1 MYVIMVSDDNSLV
14 TTKRENIMQRSK
26 LVDNLCFLVPPT
38 YKEYDMSDCTVLLEY
53 ILPISRSYETEI
65 LTLSE
70 EGYEEYLKYVLPFDT
85 KLTNEHGKIELQL
98 TFAKASLDADGNGMQ
113 QIRKTQTTFI
123 NILPI
128 AAWSDIVPDNA
139 LGALDQ
145 RIIKLDAQLKA
156 LNNAADVLS
165 NNMVDNLKYDNTDET
180 IQLMAGQNGI
190 GDKLY
195 VKDIIGDG
203 VPIVDFHRSPDDT
216 NAYSARLVEF

>member
-1 MYVIMVSDDNSLV
+1 MYVIMVSEDNSLV
-14 TTKRENIMQRSK
+14 TTKRENIMQKSK

-85 KLTNEHGKIELQL
+85 KLTNEHGKIEIQL
-98 TFAKASLDADGNGMQ
+98 TFAKTSLDADGNGMQ

-128 AAWSDIVPDNA
+128 AAWSNIVPDNA

-156 LNNAADVLS
+156 LNNAADILS
-165 NNMVDNLKYDNTDET
+165 SNMVDNLKYDYTDDT
-180 IQLMAGQNGI
+180 IQLMSGQNGV
-190 GDKLY
+190 GDKLH
-195 VKDIIGDG
+195 VQDMLHDG
-203 VPIVDFHRSPDDT
+203 VPVVDFNSSPDEED
-216 NAYSARLVEF
+216 ADVSKMVEF